1 VLRWAV
7 AFSRWDPLQDLLA
20 LQERINR
27 LAGTD
32 VPGWMP
38 PVDVFETPDRFVVT
52 VEVPGLSQSDFKIEV
67 EGGRLTLK
75 GERPCPERGAQF
87 HRVERGH
94 GQFSRTF
101 ALPQAIDPDKIAAD
115 LRAGILTITIP
126 KAEAVRH
133 HVEVR

>member
-20 LQERINR
+20 LHERINR
-27 LAGTD
+27 LGGTD
-32 VPGWMP
+32 APGWMP
-38 PVDVFETPDRFVVT
+38 PVDVFETADQFVVT
-52 VEVPGLSQSDFKIEV
+52 VEVPGLSQGDFKIEV
-67 EGGRLTLK
+67 EDGRLTLK
-75 GERPCPERGAQF
+75 GERPCPVGGAQF

-101 ALPQAIDPDKIAAD
+101 MLPEAINPDRISAD
-115 LRAGILTITIP
+115 LRAGVLTITIP

-133 HVEVR
+133 QVEVR